1 MLVFLKERGSLSLRP
16 LVQTQSLFT
25 KKKKT
30 QQEETLQD
38 QLEKWGVHFMSD
50 LNTGN

>member
-25 KKKKT
+25 KKKPNRKK
-30 QQEETLQD
+30 LQD